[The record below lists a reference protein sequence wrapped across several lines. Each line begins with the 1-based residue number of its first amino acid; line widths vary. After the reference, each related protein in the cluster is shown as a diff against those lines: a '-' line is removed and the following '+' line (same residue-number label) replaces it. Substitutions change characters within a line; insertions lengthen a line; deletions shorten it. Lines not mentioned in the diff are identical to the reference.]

1 MSQNEH
7 RRTQAD
13 IANDGTAAPRPEN
26 AHGLAGQQQG
36 AAPQTPDITTADS
49 RGHHGG
55 NHGNDA
61 DDGPEGDLSVGTA
74 KGSSHRGDMPNAESN
89 NTGGGSVKEH
99 KNQTV
104 NTTADKSDYATGGA
118 ASSAANDGGT
128 IDDANNAS

>member
-13 IANDGTAAPRPEN
+13 LTNDGTDAPRPEN
-26 AHGLAGQQQG
+26 VHGLAGQQQG

-61 DDGPEGDLSVGTA
+61 NDGPEGDLSVGTA

-89 NTGGGSVKEH
+89 NTGGGSDATH
-99 KNQTV
+99 KTQTV
-104 NTTADKSDYATGGA
+104 NTTNDKSDYATGGA
-118 ASSAANDGGT
+118 ASSAANDGGK
-128 IDDANNAS
+128 IDDVNNAS

>member
-7 RRTQAD
+7 SRTQAD
-13 IANDGTAAPRPEN
+13 IANDGTAAARPEN

-36 AAPQTPDITTADS
+36 NAPQTTDGTTS
-49 RGHHGG
+49 TSEGQHGG
-55 NHGNDA
+55 NHGNDGGQTTR
-61 DDGPEGDLSVGTA
+61 DA
-74 KGSSHRGDMPNAESN
+74 KGSSHRGDEANADSK
-89 NTGGGSVKEH
+89 NTGGGSDKEH

-128 IDDANNAS
+128 IDDANNA